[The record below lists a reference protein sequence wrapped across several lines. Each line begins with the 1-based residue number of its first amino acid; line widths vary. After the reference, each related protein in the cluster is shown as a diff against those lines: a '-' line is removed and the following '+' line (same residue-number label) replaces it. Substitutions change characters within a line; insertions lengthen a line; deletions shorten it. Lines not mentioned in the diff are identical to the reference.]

1 MYAAAP
7 VSAEIQFIALEVH
20 PWRGSQGHRH
30 PLTIPMKIV
39 SSEGHS
45 KILFTRRP
53 LHVVYSEII
62 YKGIG
67 NEPTF
72 HALERAIRT
81 CTRTHN
87 QQMYACTQIGQLSL

>member
-53 LHVVYSEII
+53 LVVYSEII

-72 HALERAIRT
+72 HASSAPVLEPT
-81 CTRTHN
+81 TNKCMHVHK
-87 QQMYACTQIGQLSL
+87 

>member
-1 MYAAAP
+1 MHAYVLVNTISNYACMC
-7 VSAEIQFIALEVH
+7 SLSIQYLIMRAYVLAYQSSLQIRHRFQALNVL
-20 PWRGSQGHRH
+20 
-30 PLTIPMKIV
+30 LT
-39 SSEGHS
+39 
-45 KILFTRRP
+45 
-53 LHVVYSEII
+53 EII